1 MDEKQGRKRYKL
13 LPLVHS
19 HLKTGNTRE
28 ISGDRDKETVKRNVN
43 FTVADYRWPYVK
55 HIGNAHALLFA
66 TSPADTKY
74 HRL

>member
-43 FTVADYRWPYVK
+43 YR
-55 HIGNAHALLFA
+55 I
-66 TSPADTKY
+66 
-74 HRL
+74 RLPLTIC